1 MLVSCPRCAG
11 PESEQSRRAR
21 FSAIAMN
28 MKIVSVGA
36 RSDGTRAQN
45 TDWRSKAV
53 IQKLAGQ
60 FVQKASAMPP
70 CLEEREG

>member
-36 RSDGTRAQN
+36 RSDGTRAPKY
-45 TDWRSKAV
+45 R
-53 IQKLAGQ
+53 LALKGRDPEAGRPICA
-60 FVQKASAMPP
+60 KGERDAPMP
-70 CLEEREG
+70 RRA